1 MKLTKQGQEIY
12 DLILSSD
19 GHMTAEE
26 ILIELKNKNSKI
38 GIATIY
44 RNLNS
49 LYQTGYINRVRH
61 PELGYI
67 YDKNNSEHYHFYD
80 IETKKIYDVDLEYQ
94 EQLDKLVEKMFDGKV
109 KSHSI
114 IFEGTINK
122 KTKQ

>member
-1 MKLTKQGQEIY
+1 MKLTKQGQQIY

-49 LYQTGYINRVRH
+49 LYAEGLINRVRH

-67 YDKNNSEHYHFYD
+67 YDRNKSDHYHFYD
-80 IETKKIYDVDLEYQ
+80 IETKKIYDVDLKYQ
-94 EQLDKLVEKMFDGKV
+94 EELDRIVEKEFGGEV

-114 IFEGTINK
+114 IFEGVK
-122 KTKQ
+122 KKK